1 MQLST
6 FDELKVYFKGSNTKK
21 NTSDLIT
28 NQCKSFLGFYDHNV
42 IYSSYIPI

>member
-21 NTSDLIT
+21 TLLTLLQTSA
-28 NQCKSFLGFYDHNV
+28 KAF
-42 IYSSYIPI
+42 